1 MKMILDKFNDLKI
14 NLANMAAY
22 MWVKAN
28 TLSNKRSQR
37 MDLTMEEKE
46 KMLDYLDMKVREMI
60 KIIKRLDREIFDW
73 E

>member
-1 MKMILDKFNDLKI
+1 MILDKFNDLKI
-14 NLANMAAY
+14 NLANMATY
-22 MWVKAN
+22 MWVKPN

-37 MDLTMEEKE
+37 LDLTIEEKE
-46 KMLDYLDMKVREMI
+46 KMLDYLDMKVKEMI